1 MIDQR
6 ARVSTGVLLIALPLL
21 FNVLFAL
28 LAATFDYPD
37 VLRRPPEEILQRF
50 NAGGSALILL
60 WYAFALTP
68 AFFLL
73 VAVLLRHALS
83 SDSVYLHLATPLA
96 VAAALVQLLGLVR
109 WPLLV
114 PELAYIYLDPATD
127 ESTRAATLALFRA
140 FHQYLGVA
148 VGEHLGYLFT
158 GAWTL
163 VVGGAM
169 LRTAPFRPW
178 QGGMGLAAAVG
189 ILVGLLEPTGVAA
202 AGTINALSYIL
213 WSIWLIA
220 IGLTL
225 LRASPGNQAA
235 AAAVG
240 R

>member
-37 VLRRPPEEILQRF
+37 VLRRPPEEILRRF

-114 PELAYIYLDPATD
+114 PELAHIYLDPATD
-127 ESTRAATLALFRA
+127 ESTRAAPSPSSAPFIN
-140 FHQYLGVA
+140 
-148 VGEHLGYLFT
+148 
-158 GAWTL
+158 TL
-163 VVGGAM
+163 V
-169 LRTAPFRPW
+169 
-178 QGGMGLAAAVG
+178 
-189 ILVGLLEPTGVAA
+189 
-202 AGTINALSYIL
+202 
-213 WSIWLIA
+213 
-220 IGLTL
+220 
-225 LRASPGNQAA
+225 SP
-235 AAAVG
+235 
-240 R
+240 